1 MQDLTMQAVE
11 FALNGLAARADV
23 TANNIANASLPGFR
37 PSRVSFENQLASA
50 LRSGDADRLGDPS
63 MSPTLSVP
71 NGTNEVAL
79 EDEVV
84 DMIRTGLLRDSM
96 VAAYNFKASQLRNAI
111 RGGA

>member
-1 MQDLTMQAVE
+1 MQDLTMRAVE
-11 FALNGLAARADV
+11 FALNGLAVRADV

-37 PSRVSFENQLASA
+37 PSRVSFETQLAGA
-50 LRSGDADRLGDPS
+50 LRSGDVDRLADPS
-63 MSPTLSVP
+63 VSPTVSLP
-71 NGTNEVAL
+71 NGKNEVSL